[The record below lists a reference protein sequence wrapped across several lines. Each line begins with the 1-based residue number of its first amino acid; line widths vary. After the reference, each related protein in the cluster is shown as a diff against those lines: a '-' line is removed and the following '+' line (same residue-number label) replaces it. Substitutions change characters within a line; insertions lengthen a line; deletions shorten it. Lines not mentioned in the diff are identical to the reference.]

1 MFWNTILYVVQAT
14 LYEHGPKWTKMGFA
28 RSGKTGVEI
37 LALIQPAQT
46 WPQMGIARHED
57 CQPRLM
63 RADLEPSSPLA
74 EAVACKWRRAGRWK
88 GGAE

>member
-1 MFWNTILYVVQAT
+1 MWFKQPFMNTAPN
-14 LYEHGPKWTKMGFA
+14 GPKWA
-28 RSGKTGVEI
+28 LPDPEKTGVEI
-37 LALIQPAQT
+37 LALIQSAQT

-57 CQPRLM
+57 RQPRLM